1 MAEDSRKLF
10 VAGLPDSISEDVLR
24 GLFEATGG
32 NVVEVSLPKDRATG
46 RPRGFGF
53 VTLATSAEANAA
65 RESLDGSFQ
74 GGKSISVRPF
84 QAEPPRREAGGPG
97 FAGGGGGF
105 AGGGGGGFA
114 GGGGG
119 GGFAGP
125 RGAGGPVADRGMG
138 GGGGGGFGGPPG
150 GPPGAP
156 DRTLYV
162 GNLPYDASIEE
173 VEAMITSTG
182 SGPVVR
188 VHLPMDA
195 DGRKRGFGFV
205 TMASAEA
212 AKGAIDGLRGVDVRG
227 RRLVVNLAHP
237 KGERPP
243 GEARSGGG
251 GYGGGGG
258 GGGFAGGGF
267 AGGGGGGP
275 PGGPYNNAPPPPP
288 QRRTFDDRRRR
299 GAHDGEGPPGAA
311 GAGGGGGGGGGG
323 RRNKN
328 WDPRTRGE
336 DDWDE

>member
-10 VAGLPDSISEDVLR
+10 VAGLPDSITEDVLR
-24 GLFEATGG
+24 GLFEANGG

-84 QAEPPRREAGGPG
+84 QAEPPRREGGVGGPG
-97 FAGGGGGF
+97 FGGPRSGGGPGG
-105 AGGGGGGFA
+105 
-114 GGGGG
+114 
-119 GGFAGP
+119 
-125 RGAGGPVADRGMG
+125 DRGMG

-150 GPPGAP
+150 GPAGAP

-212 AKGAIDGLRGVDVRG
+212 AKGAIEGLRGIDVRG

-243 GEARSGGG
+243 REERSGGGG

-258 GGGFAGGGF
+258 GGYPGGGGGGGGYPG
-267 AGGGGGGP
+267 AGGGGGG
-275 PGGPYNNAPPPPP
+275 GGGGYGNAAPPPP

-299 GAHDGEGPPGAA
+299 GGHDGEGPPGAGG
-311 GAGGGGGGGGGG
+311 GAGGSGG
-323 RRNKN
+323 RRSNNKN
-328 WDPRTRGE
+328 WDTRGRD
-336 DDWDE
+336 DDWDD

>member
-53 VTLATSAEANAA
+53 VTLATSEEANAA

-84 QAEPPRREAGGPG
+84 QAEPPRREGGVGGMGGMGGPR
-97 FAGGGGGF
+97 
-105 AGGGGGGFA
+105 
-114 GGGGG
+114 
-119 GGFAGP
+119 P
-125 RGAGGPVADRGMG
+125 MG
-138 GGGGGGFGGPPG
+138 GGGGGMGGGGPAAA
-150 GPPGAP
+150 AP

-173 VEAMITSTG
+173 VESMITSAGGG
-182 SGPVVR
+182 SVVR

-212 AKGAIDGLRGVDVRG
+212 AKGAIEALRGVDVRG

-237 KGERPP
+237 KGERPAGAERP
-243 GEARSGGG
+243 GGGGYAGGGG

-258 GGGFAGGGF
+258 GGGG
-267 AGGGGGGP
+267 
-275 PGGPYNNAPPPPP
+275 Y
-288 QRRTFDDRRRR
+288 
-299 GAHDGEGPPGAA
+299 
-311 GAGGGGGGGGGG
+311 AGGGGGGGGPG
-323 RRNKN
+323 
-328 WDPRTRGE
+328 
-336 DDWDE
+336 